1 MLRLFQLEA
10 YLVKAEKAVVVG
22 LMFALVGLS
31 FLQVLLRI
39 LFHSGIVWM
48 DPLLRHLA
56 VWAGLT
62 GAAVAARY
70 SRHFALEAFVK
81 FAPARLHRPLE
92 ILAGLFTAAA
102 SLLLFYASYK
112 FIRDE
117 FAAGA
122 VAFYIDSF
130 SVPGGW
136 AVIIIPTAFILIAFH
151 SLAGIFRPKDPQPG
165 DGGGY

>member
-1 MLRLFQLEA
+1 MRRAFQFEDL
-10 YLVKAEKAVVVG
+10 LVKAEKAVVVS
-22 LMFALVGLS
+22 LIFSLVGLS
-31 FLQVLLRI
+31 FLQVLLRL

-81 FAPARLHRPLE
+81 FAPQRLHRPLE

-117 FAAGA
+117 FAAGS
-122 VAFYIDSF
+122 VAFHINDLA
-130 SVPGGW
+130 VPGGW
-136 AVIIIPTAFILIAFH
+136 AEMIIPAALLLIAFH
-151 SLAGIFRPKDPQPG
+151 SLAGIFRPKDPLPG
-165 DGGGY
+165 QGGY